1 MRSTVLRAV
10 AGVAT
15 LSLAAGRAGLAQPG
29 FATTDLVDLSLEQL
43 SKVTVS
49 SVSGRN
55 EPLSRALGSV
65 FVITGDDIR
74 RYGATT
80 LPEALRLA
88 PNLEVAQSGTNG
100 WAVTAR
106 GFNDTLADKLLVL
119 IDGRII
125 YSPTFSG
132 VFWDAQDVML
142 PDIDRIEVISGP
154 GGVLWGANA
163 VNGVINILTRSADQT
178 QNSLVYAG
186 AGTVEERLEARYG
199 GALGAAG
206 HYRAYAQGSRLDD
219 SNNPDGTKNLDG
231 ADRVQGGTRFDWRKG
246 RDSYTVQG
254 DAYRAVN
261 HEEPDP
267 AELRGVNVIGRMSH
281 DFDSGDTL
289 RVQAY
294 YDYTSRRQQTL
305 DTGDFELTHTLRAR
319 GRHSF
324 IWGTGARQSRDRI
337 TDSAALAIIPED
349 KTLNYWD
356 VYGQDEIGLPHN
368 MVVTA
373 GARVDHNPYTGAEF
387 MPSVRYGW
395 HPGTTHLVWAAWSR
409 AVREP
414 ARFDRELFIPG
425 TPPFLLSGG
434 PDFQSEIAYVY
445 EIGYRGQPLERVSW
459 SATVFYHDLEK
470 ARSVAPAGT
479 TAVVAN
485 GFEGHSEGVETWG
498 TYRVV
503 DRWRVSAGYTHYDK
517 NLALRPGEIN
527 LAPPTDTGSD
537 PEDWWSVRSSLD
549 LPDRFEV
556 DVLVRTVAQL
566 DDIGVPQYTACD
578 ARVGWT
584 ASPHLELSV
593 FLRNLF
599 DDAHV
604 EWSPGAEWG
613 RSAFFKALIRF

>member
-1 MRSTVLRAV
+1 VRKRVLRAV
-10 AGVAT
+10 AGAAA
-15 LSLAAGRAGLAQPG
+15 LSFAAARAGLAQQR

-55 EPLSRALGSV
+55 EPLSGALGSI

-100 WAVTAR
+100 WAITAR
-106 GFNDTLADKLLVL
+106 GFNDTLANKLLVL
-119 IDGRII
+119 IDGRVI

-163 VNGVINILTRSADQT
+163 VNGVINILTRTADQT

-186 AGTVEERLEARYG
+186 AGTIEERLEGRYG
-199 GALGAAG
+199 GSFGETG
-206 HYRAYAQGSRLDD
+206 HYRAYAQGSSLDD
-219 SNNPDGTKNLDG
+219 SVNPDGTRNLDG
-231 ADRVQGGTRFDWRKG
+231 ADRVQAGTRFDWTKG
-246 RDSYTVQG
+246 KTVYTAQG

-267 AELRGVNVIGRMSH
+267 AELRGVNALGRLSH
-281 DFDSGDTL
+281 DFQSGDNL

-294 YDYTSRRQQTL
+294 YDFTSRPQQKL
-305 DTGDFELTHTLRAR
+305 DTGDIELTHTLHPR
-319 GRHSF
+319 GRNTF
-324 IWGTGARQSRDRI
+324 IWGGGARQARDRI
-337 TDSAALAIIPED
+337 EDSAVLAIIPED
-349 KTLNYWD
+349 KTLNYWN
-356 VYGQDEIGLPHN
+356 VYGQDEIALPEH
-368 MVVTA
+368 MAVTA
-373 GARVDHNPYTGAEF
+373 GARVDRNPYTGAEF
-387 MPSVRYGW
+387 LPSVRYGW
-395 HPGTTHLVWAAWSR
+395 RPSTEHLVWAAWSR

-434 PDFQSEIAYVY
+434 PDFESEIAYVY
-445 EIGYRGQPLERVSW
+445 EIGYRGQPLERLSW
-459 SATVFYHDLEK
+459 SATVFYHDLQK
-470 ARSVAPAGT
+470 QRTVALVGT

-485 GFEGHSEGVETWG
+485 GFEGHSQGIETWG
-498 TYRVV
+498 TYRVL
-503 DRWRVSAGYTHYDK
+503 DRWRLSGGYTHFDK
-517 NLALRPGEIN
+517 EETLRPGEIN
-527 LAPPTDTGSD
+527 IAPPANTGSD
-537 PEDWWSVRSSLD
+537 PDEWWSVKSSLD
-549 LPDRFEV
+549 LPDRWEI
-556 DVLVRTVAQL
+556 DVLVRTVGQL
-566 DDIGVPQYTACD
+566 DTISVPQYTAAD
-578 ARVGWT
+578 ARVGWILSQH
-584 ASPHLELSV
+584 AELSL

-613 RSAFFKALIRF
+613 RSAFFKTLVRF